1 MGPAQGV
8 AAAGGRGRRLVLKE
22 EAPKGLE
29 EQHYSRTL
37 LTEWSYH
44 NPTAALGH
52 IHVCMHACMHVCMY
66 IHIHIHMHIH
76 IHIYIYIYIYMY
88 TYICMVL
95 KVGYVG

>member
-1 MGPAQGV
+1 M
-8 AAAGGRGRRLVLKE
+8 LKE

-66 IHIHIHMHIH
+66 VYTYTYTYAYTYTYIY
-76 IHIYIYIYIYMY
+76 IHIYIYIYLYGSKGRLCRLGNRVY
-88 TYICMVL
+88 STFLVR
-95 KVGYVG
+95 VYVG